1 MRPEIRSLDH
11 AYNSTGEDNYYYYA
25 KGIGIIYI
33 VKYDLGRV
41 QSEWRIK
48 EWVTSPEIAIHSK
61 MSLWQSTNMF

>member
-48 EWVTSPEIAIHSK
+48 EW
-61 MSLWQSTNMF
+61 